1 MSELGAI
8 EREILLR
15 CSDDYT
21 GLWEAIRAV
30 QRSDPKATSKE
41 VQQVTLELIAG
52 LLQKDLILAGCPRRD
67 GSGFDAWNLLNAQI
81 VKRIEQEWN
90 ELGQEPTIGDVVWF
104 VSTTE
109 GDKVLAEGRERNVLK
124 ESDH

>member
-81 VKRIEQEWN
+81 VKRIEQE
-90 ELGQEPTIGDVVWF
+90 PTMGDVVWF